1 MVFILLPLSPFHRAN
16 IMNTFAHSPVIVAG
30 KLVVRTINGRNG
42 AFNVG
47 LLETA
52 IGSFSVKDRELEQ
65 YSTGTY
71 EGRFVIGKV
80 FMHSWSYGANSGSE
94 IRVRLDAMNIA
105 SNNALTPDEERK
117 LLPPVNDPLE
127 EEMPVKPETKQPAP
141 AKEKPAPAENT
152 PKTTS
157 TKRPQFT
164 VPTPAE
170 QETGDQALFGTLWP
184 LADIVKLDAT
194 APRQVLRQQ
203 KARLSQLGYDF
214 IAQEQHFVKN
224 AAPAEPQH

>member
-1 MVFILLPLSPFHRAN
+1 
-16 IMNTFAHSPVIVAG
+16 MNTTAEHSPVIVTG

-65 YSTGTY
+65 YSAGTY
-71 EGRFVIGKV
+71 EGQFVIGRI

-94 IRVRLDAMNIA
+94 IRVRLDALNIA
-105 SNNALTPDEERK
+105 SNNELTPDEERK

-127 EEMPVKPETKQPAP
+127 EETPAKPAP
-141 AKEKPAPAENT
+141 EQPVPEKDKPAPAAKA
-152 PKTTS
+152 PKVVG

-164 VPTPAE
+164 VPAPAE
-170 QETGDQALFGTLWP
+170 QEAEDQKLFGPLWP
-184 LADIVKLDAT
+184 LDNIVKLDAT

-214 IAQEQHFVKN
+214 IAQEQHFVRN
-224 AAPAEPQH
+224 VAPADTRH

>member
-1 MVFILLPLSPFHRAN
+1 
-16 IMNTFAHSPVIVAG
+16 MNTATHTPVMVAG
-30 KLVVRTINGRNG
+30 KLVVKTIHGRNG
-42 AFNVG
+42 DFNVG

-65 YSTGTY
+65 YSAGAY
-71 EGRFVIGKV
+71 DGQFVIGRI

-117 LLPPVNDPLE
+117 LLPPVNDPLDE
-127 EEMPVKPETKQPAP
+127 ETPA
-141 AKEKPAPAENT
+141 KPAPAQSALPADKPDLSAKK
-152 PKTTS
+152 PKKGTEAGV

-170 QETGDQALFGTLWP
+170 KEAGDQALFGPLWP
-184 LADIVKLDAT
+184 LGDTVKLDAT
-194 APRQVLRQQ
+194 APRQTLRQQ
-203 KARLSQLGYDF
+203 KSRLSQLGYDF
-214 IAQEQHFVKN
+214 NAQEQHFIRTS
-224 AAPAEPQH
+224 AAQDALH

>member
-1 MVFILLPLSPFHRAN
+1 
-16 IMNTFAHSPVIVAG
+16 MNTSTNSPVILTG

-65 YSTGTY
+65 YSAGTY
-71 EGRFVIGKV
+71 EGQFVIGRI

-94 IRVRLDAMNIA
+94 IRVRLDTMNIA

-127 EEMPVKPETKQPAP
+127 EETPAEPVPAP
-141 AKEKPAPAENT
+141 PTPEKEKPAPAVKSA
-152 PKTTS
+152 KTKRAT
-157 TKRPQFT
+157 RPQF
-164 VPTPAE
+164 VIPTPAE
-170 QETGDQALFGTLWP
+170 QEAGDQELFGPLWP
-184 LADIVKLDAT
+184 LGDVVKLDAT
-194 APRQVLRQQ
+194 VPRQILRQQ

-224 AAPAEPQH
+224 AASTDVLH

>member
-1 MVFILLPLSPFHRAN
+1 
-16 IMNTFAHSPVIVAG
+16 MNTSTNSPVIVNG

-65 YSTGTY
+65 YSAGTY
-71 EGRFVIGKV
+71 EGQFVIGKV

-105 SNNALTPDEERK
+105 SNNALTPDDERK

-127 EEMPVKPETKQPAP
+127 EEIPAIPETKHPTP
-141 AKEKPAPAENT
+141 AKAENA
-152 PKTTS
+152 PKTKS

-170 QETGDQALFGTLWP
+170 QESDDQTLFGTLWP
-184 LADIVKLDAT
+184 LGDIVKLDAT
-194 APRQVLRQQ
+194 APRQTLRQQ

-224 AAPAEPQH
+224 EAPEEPVH

>member
-1 MVFILLPLSPFHRAN
+1 
-16 IMNTFAHSPVIVAG
+16 MNTSEHSPVIVTG

-65 YSTGTY
+65 YSAGTY
-71 EGRFVIGKV
+71 EGQFVIGRI

-94 IRVRLDAMNIA
+94 IRVRLDALNIA
-105 SNNALTPDEERK
+105 SNNELTPDDERK

-127 EEMPVKPETKQPAP
+127 EEIPVKPETEQPVSQKTKP
-141 AKEKPAPAENT
+141 VPTVKTPEKAGA
-152 PKTTS
+152 
-157 TKRPQFT
+157 KRPQFT

-170 QETGDQALFGTLWP
+170 MESGDQKLFGPLWP
-184 LADIVKLDAT
+184 LGNIVKLDAT
-194 APRQVLRQQ
+194 APRQLLREQT
-203 KARLSQLGYDF
+203 ARLTQLGYDF
-214 IAQEQHFVKN
+214 VAQEQHFIKSGV
-224 AAPAEPQH
+224 PAEAALH

>member
-1 MVFILLPLSPFHRAN
+1 
-16 IMNTFAHSPVIVAG
+16 MNTSAPTPVIVAG
-30 KLVVRTINGRNG
+30 KLVVKTINGRHG

-65 YSTGTY
+65 YSAGTY
-71 EGRFVIGKV
+71 EGQFVIGRI
-80 FMHSWSYGANSGSE
+80 FMHTWSYGANSGSE
-94 IRVRLDAMNIA
+94 IRIRLDAMNIA
-105 SNNALTPDEERK
+105 SNNELTPDEECK

-127 EEMPVKPETKQPAP
+127 EEMTAKSDAGQPAL
-141 AKEKPAPAENT
+141 AKENIAPAEKT
-152 PKTTS
+152 PETTRA
-157 TKRPQFT
+157 KRPQFT

-170 QETGDQALFGTLWP
+170 QESGDRTLFGSLWP

-214 IAQEQHFVKN
+214 IAQEQHFVRN
-224 AAPAEPQH
+224 AAPTDVRH

>member
-1 MVFILLPLSPFHRAN
+1 
-16 IMNTFAHSPVIVAG
+16 MNTSVNSPSPVIIAG
-30 KLVVRTINGRNG
+30 KLVVKTINGRNG

-65 YSTGTY
+65 YSAGAY
-71 EGRFVIGKV
+71 EGQFVIGRI

-94 IRVRLDAMNIA
+94 IRIRLDAMTIA
-105 SNNALTPDEERK
+105 ETDALTPDDERK
-117 LLPPVNDPLE
+117 LQPPVNDPLDE
-127 EEMPVKPETKQPAP
+127 ETADIPSPQQVKTTATESAP
-141 AKEKPAPAENT
+141 ATARSEGI
-152 PKTTS
+152 
-157 TKRPQFT
+157 KRPQFT

-170 QETGDQALFGTLWP
+170 QEEEDQVLFSSLWP
-184 LADIVKLDAT
+184 LGDIVKLDAS
-194 APRQVLRQQ
+194 APRQILRQQ

-224 AAPAEPQH
+224 AAPVDTLR

>member
-1 MVFILLPLSPFHRAN
+1 MN
-16 IMNTFAHSPVIVAG
+16 ITSTSPVIVAG
-30 KLVVRTINGRNG
+30 KLVVKTIHGRNG
-42 AFNVG
+42 DFNVG

-52 IGSFSVKDRELEQ
+52 IGSFSVKNRELEQ
-65 YSTGTY
+65 YSAGAY
-71 EGRFVIGKV
+71 EGRFVIGRV

-94 IRVRLDAMNIA
+94 IRVRLDAMTIA

-127 EEMPVKPETKQPAP
+127 EEMPATPETDLPVPSKEEGIPAATT
-141 AKEKPAPAENT
+141 AK
-152 PKTTS
+152 S
-157 TKRPQFT
+157 GCKRPQFT

-170 QETGDQALFGTLWP
+170 QEAGDRTLFGSLWP
-184 LADIVKLDAT
+184 LSDTVKLDAT

-224 AAPAEPQH
+224 VASVDTLH

>member
-1 MVFILLPLSPFHRAN
+1 MN
-16 IMNTFAHSPVIVAG
+16 ISTHSPVIVSG

-65 YSTGTY
+65 YSAGTY
-71 EGRFVIGKV
+71 EGQFVIGKV

-105 SNNALTPDEERK
+105 SNNALTPDDERK

-127 EEMPVKPETKQPAP
+127 EETLAKPVPEQSV
-141 AKEKPAPAENT
+141 AKKA
-152 PKTTS
+152 KS
-157 TKRPQFT
+157 TQTAKSEGAKRQQFV

-170 QETGDQALFGTLWP
+170 QENADQVLFGTLWP
-184 LADIVKLDAT
+184 LGDIVKLDAT
-194 APRQVLRQQ
+194 AQRQILRQQ

-224 AAPAEPQH
+224 AASTETLP

>member
-1 MVFILLPLSPFHRAN
+1 
-16 IMNTFAHSPVIVAG
+16 MNTAQHSPVIVTG

-47 LLETA
+47 LLETD

-65 YSTGTY
+65 YSAGTY
-71 EGRFVIGKV
+71 EGQFVIGRI

-105 SNNALTPDEERK
+105 SNTELTPDDERK

-127 EEMPVKPETKQPAP
+127 EETPKEPVSERPVPEKTKSAPAAKAPETKG
-141 AKEKPAPAENT
+141 K
-152 PKTTS
+152 
-157 TKRPQFT
+157 KRLQFT
-164 VPTPAE
+164 LPTPAE
-170 QETGDQALFGTLWP
+170 QESGDQTLFGPLWP

-194 APRQVLRQQ
+194 VPRQILRQQ
-203 KARLSQLGYDF
+203 KARLTQLGYDF
-214 IAQEQHFVKN
+214 SAQEQHFIKSGVPAV
-224 AAPAEPQH
+224 AAQY

>member
-1 MVFILLPLSPFHRAN
+1 
-16 IMNTFAHSPVIVAG
+16 MNTAEHTPVIVTG

-65 YSTGTY
+65 YSAGTY
-71 EGRFVIGKV
+71 EGQFVIGRI

-105 SNNALTPDEERK
+105 SNNALTPEEERK

-127 EEMPVKPETKQPAP
+127 EETPAEPGSVQSVPEKA
-141 AKEKPAPAENT
+141 KPAPAS
-152 PKTTS
+152 KTTG

-164 VPTPAE
+164 VPTPSE
-170 QETGDQALFGTLWP
+170 QENADQTLFGSLWP
-184 LADIVKLDAT
+184 LEDIVKLDAT
-194 APRQVLRQQ
+194 APRQILRQQ

-214 IAQEQHFVKN
+214 IAQKQHFVKN
-224 AAPAEPQH
+224 AASADTLH

>member
-1 MVFILLPLSPFHRAN
+1 
-16 IMNTFAHSPVIVAG
+16 MNTAEHVPVIVTG

-65 YSTGTY
+65 YSAGTY
-71 EGRFVIGKV
+71 EGQFVIGRI

-94 IRVRLDAMNIA
+94 IRVRLDAINIA
-105 SNNALTPDEERK
+105 SNDALTPDDERK
-117 LLPPVNDPLE
+117 LFPPVNDPLE
-127 EEMPVKPETKQPAP
+127 EETPAEPVPEQPV
-141 AKEKPAPAENT
+141 AKKAKPAPTAKSA
-152 PKTTS
+152 KTEGA
-157 TKRPQFT
+157 KRPQFV

-170 QETGDQALFGTLWP
+170 QENADQVLFGTLWP
-184 LADIVKLDAT
+184 LGDIVKLDAT
-194 APRQVLRQQ
+194 AQRQILRQQ

-224 AAPAEPQH
+224 AASTETLP

>member
-1 MVFILLPLSPFHRAN
+1 
-16 IMNTFAHSPVIVAG
+16 MNPSTNSPVIVTG

-65 YSTGTY
+65 YSAGTY
-71 EGRFVIGKV
+71 EGQFVIGKV

-105 SNNALTPDEERK
+105 SNNALTPDDERK

-127 EEMPVKPETKQPAP
+127 EEIPAIPETKHPTP
-141 AKEKPAPAENT
+141 AKDENA
-152 PKTTS
+152 PKTTN

-170 QETGDQALFGTLWP
+170 QETGDQTLFGPLWP
-184 LADIVKLDAT
+184 LPDIVKLDAT

-224 AAPAEPQH
+224 AAPAEPLH